1 MVRDRLKVGAWKRAG
16 ACAAVVALVTTLL
29 PACASVDEAR
39 SDDVAPLEAVE
50 LGALDSVFRCG
61 DLYLA
66 SEPDAEVLDLAS
78 RRGFGAV
85 IDLRSDTAREL
96 TPLASQARRLG
107 LTYSQVAIDP
117 LALDDAAV
125 DRVLAELDILST
137 DAAPVLLFSDTG
149 DCSATVFAIYRAAV
163 QGVGV
168 EEALADGR
176 AAGMKPGVTEAQV
189 VRQVERLRKPSAD
202 SADATNAPTTPS
214 SSSSVSDAGG
224 NA

>member
-1 MVRDRLKVGAWKRAG
+1 MAG
-16 ACAAVVALVTTLL
+16 VVTVVVVT
-29 PACASVDEAR
+29 AFGSGCASSDEAR
-39 SDDVAPLEAVE
+39 AADVAPLETVE

-66 SEPDAEVLDLAS
+66 SEPDAEVLDLAA

-85 IDLRSDTAREL
+85 IDLRNEAALER
-96 TPLASQARRLG
+96 TPLSSQARRLG
-107 LTYSQVAIDP
+107 LSYSHVAIDP

-125 DRVLAELDILST
+125 DRVLAELDALSAV
-137 DAAPVLLFSDTG
+137 DAPVLLFSDTG
-149 DCSATVFAIYRAAV
+149 DGSATVFAIYRAAV

-176 AAGMKPGVTEAQV
+176 AAGMKPGVSEAQV
-189 VRQVERLRKPSAD
+189 VRQVERLLEPSAD

-214 SSSSVSDAGG
+214 TSSSESDAGG